1 MKYSNIDDKLA
12 IIVQGELSE
21 LYTSAKGIV
30 TITNGRFGR
39 SQSLSIRRI
48 KNGETSL
55 LFLGKYENEC
65 LVCNGAY
72 IHYEFLKDKFLMEK
86 SSKEAESEAKNHYER
101 IKTYIHE
108 LSLSKE

>member
-65 LVCNGAY
+65 LVCNDAY
-72 IHYEFLKDKFLMEK
+72 IHYEFLKEN
-86 SSKEAESEAKNHYER
+86 SSKESKSEAKNHYER